1 MSAPTRRNRRRYK
14 KQASDRSP
22 VVPFTP
28 DNDAALCYVRQ
39 SHFSDESTSSET
51 QTRETHRWSNAYGV
65 PIVATVEDLHV
76 SGDLDPFKRKGS
88 TMVTT
93 SESEDIDVR
102 ATEGLAVWLSD
113 APPRPWK
120 TLVVSKLDRLVRNV
134 MDALTLLE
142 WLRARG
148 KRLICIAEGIDS
160 SNSMSE
166 FMITLIA
173 AFARMERERMKERF
187 RASKAALKEAGRW
200 AGEGHLYGTMPVE
213 LPGGGWILGLDP
225 YAVRILHALSKL
237 AREGKGLTQMCDWL
251 TENQIVTPRDRQ
263 LQLGAERRG
272 EDPATVELRG
282 YEWHPST
289 LRVLLENPDLVKF
302 GIFEPAEQ
310 AEISA
315 RLEEKAPR
323 KARGSNQPYAFS
335 GVLVCAKCLEPLW
348 HRLAHQKR
356 TRKNGKTVEYI
367 YEYWHCPSGKHGPSM
382 RAEEVEPLAE
392 RAFYQIF
399 AMVPVRERVVL
410 PPTNHANEIAK
421 LEREYGKVMSGV
433 ARAKSPEDRT
443 RIMGDGAKILADIDT
458 LRALPADPGGVQWV
472 PTNRTWKEELAGMSP
487 EDRRLR
493 WLELGFT
500 FAAQKRPDDTLSTR
514 WRLPD
519 GWREAMP
526 EVAEWYDR
534 TADTG
539 ETIEVAD
546 LLDRATGE
554 PTESEREEN

>member
-1 MSAPTRRNRRRYK
+1 MSAPTRRNRRRFK
-14 KQASDRSP
+14 KQASERPS

-39 SHFSDESTSSET
+39 SHFSDESTSGEV
-51 QTRETHRWSNAYGV
+51 QTRETHRWANAYGV
-65 PIVATVEDLHV
+65 PIVQTVEDLHV
-76 SGDLDPFKRKGS
+76 SGDLEPHKR
-88 TMVTT
+88 
-93 SESEDIDVR
+93 D
-102 ATEGLAVWLSD
+102 GLKVWLSD
-113 APPRPWK
+113 ASPMPWK

-173 AFARMERERMKERF
+173 AFARIERERMRERF

-200 AGEGHLYGTMPVE
+200 AGENHTYGTIPVE

-225 YAVRILHALSKL
+225 YAVKILHTLSKM
-237 AREGKGLTQMCDWL
+237 AREGKSLTQMCDWL
-251 TENQIVTPRDRQ
+251 TENRIATPRDRQ
-263 LQLGAERRG
+263 LQLAAERRG
-272 EDPATVELRG
+272 QDPATVELRG
-282 YEWHPST
+282 YKWQGTP
-289 LRVLLENPDLVKF
+289 LRRLLENPDLVEF

-315 RLEEKAPR
+315 RLAEKAKR
-323 KARGSNQPYAFS
+323 KTRGSNQPYEFS
-335 GVLVCAKCLEPLW
+335 GVLVCPECLEPLW
-348 HRLAHQKR
+348 HRLVHHKR
-356 TRKNGKTVEYI
+356 TRKDGTTIE
-367 YEYWHCPSGKHGPSM
+367 YEYQYWRCPSGKHGLAM
-382 RAEEVEPLAE
+382 RAEEIEPLAVQ
-392 RAFYQIF
+392 AFYKVF
-399 AMVPVRERVVL
+399 AMVPVRERIVL

-421 LEREYGKVMSGV
+421 LEREYGKLMSGV
-433 ARAKSPEDRT
+433 ARATSPEDRR
-443 RIMGDGAKILADIDT
+443 RITDDGNKILADIDT

-472 PTNRTWKEELAGMSP
+472 PTDRTWQEELEGMSP

-493 WLELGFT
+493 WLELGFA
-500 FAAQKRPDDTLSTR
+500 FAVQKRPNGTLSAR
-514 WRLPD
+514 WHLPD

-526 EVAEWYDR
+526 EVAEWHDQN
-534 TADTG
+534 ADTG
-539 ETIEVAD
+539 ETIDITD
-546 LLDRATGE
+546 LLDWPTAE